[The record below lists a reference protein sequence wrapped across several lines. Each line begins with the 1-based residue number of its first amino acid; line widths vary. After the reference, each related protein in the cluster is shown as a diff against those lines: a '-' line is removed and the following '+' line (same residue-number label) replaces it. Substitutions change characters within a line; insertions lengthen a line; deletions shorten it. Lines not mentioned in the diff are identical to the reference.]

1 MDDLLKTPGHGL
13 EIESM
18 PPSRLFLSLEGRLR
32 RREYWLRGVL
42 PLLLVLVVGTAL
54 LNIAGLP
61 VERAEG
67 LMNLVLAWP
76 MLAVSVKRWH
86 DRNRSGWWVAVLLVP
101 VIGWLWLLF
110 DNGCRRGDDGPN
122 DYGPAPV

>member
-1 MDDLLKTPGHGL
+1 MNDLLNASTAGL
-13 EIESM
+13 PIEPM

-32 RREYWLRGVL
+32 RRDYWQRGVL

-61 VERAEG
+61 LERAEG

-86 DRNRSGWWVAVLLVP
+86 DRNRSGWWMAVLLVP
-101 VIGWLWLLF
+101 VVGWLWLLI
-110 DNGCRRGDDGPN
+110 DNGCLRGDAGPN
-122 DYGPAPV
+122 DYGPPPA